1 MLDTGPLVALLVGQT
16 DRSKLGSRR
25 VQEYNDS
32 MFDRLFEMAS
42 DSDFHVSVPN
52 VLTEV
57 SNHIG
62 SGHQHIAAG
71 IVNAL
76 GSYIRCIDEI
86 YQPSSDIVSIPAYK
100 SMGIT
105 DTAIL
110 SISPKLIRDRVNVVT
125 QDHELYNRLTQVDVT
140 CTNVMHWRTPASR
153 L

>member
-32 MFDRLFEMAS
+32 MFDRLFEMAF

-62 SGHQHIAAG
+62 SGHQHITAG

-86 YQPSSDIVSIPAYK
+86 YQPSSDIVSSPAYK